1 MYLMCISSLGSP
13 NILQA
18 HVDIEIKPLVTQLSD
33 VIIPQWDLDGLNANS
48 TKSTQD
54 EAIEDIQERVSEIYE
69 WIGLTC
75 LHSDR

>member
-1 MYLMCISSLGSP
+1 MYFFSTLGSP

-33 VIIPQWDLDGLNANS
+33 VIIPQWDLEGLNANS
-48 TKSTQD
+48 TKSTQKD